1 MTAIALTPLD
11 GPLYAEIGGVKGA
24 PRLVFVHGFTQ
35 TGRSW
40 MRVAEHFARHYEVM
54 LVDLPG
60 HGGSTNVRADLR
72 RAADLL
78 AMVGGEA
85 HYVGYSLGGRVV
97 LHLAL
102 AYPHLARQLV
112 LLSTTAGI
120 ADDEER
126 NERIRSDDALASSI
140 EADGVDAF
148 LDRWLSLPMF
158 AGIPAEA
165 ADLDDRRRNTAAGL
179 ASSLRLAGTG
189 TQTPLW
195 ERLPEVGNPTLIL
208 AGDRDTKFVA
218 LGQQMARR
226 IGVDAT
232 FALVHD
238 SGHAVHLERPVQVL
252 TRIEGFLSRGR

>member
-1 MTAIALTPLD
+1 MALPLTPLD

-24 PRLVFVHGFTQ
+24 PRIVFVHGFTQ

-40 MRVAEHFARHYEVM
+40 IPVAEHFAKHYEVM
-54 LVDLPG
+54 LVDAPG

-78 AMVGGEA
+78 SMVGGEA
-85 HYVGYSLGGRVV
+85 HYVGYSMGGRIV

-126 NERIRSDDALASSI
+126 NERIRSDDALATSI
-140 EADGVDAF
+140 ETDGLDAF
-148 LDRWLSLPMF
+148 LDRWLAMPMF
-158 AGIPAEA
+158 AGIPADA
-165 ADLDDRRRNTAAGL
+165 ADLDDRKRNTAAGL
-179 ASSLRLAGTG
+179 ANSLRLAGTG

-195 ERLPEVGNPTLIL
+195 ERLPEIGNPTLIL
-208 AGDRDTKFVA
+208 AGERDPKFVA
-218 LGQQMARR
+218 LGKQMSMR
-226 IGVDAT
+226 IGEDAT

-238 SGHAVHLERPVQVL
+238 AGHAVHIERPVQVI
-252 TRIEGFLSRGR
+252 TRIEGFLDRGR